1 MRRWCC
7 QGRRFISSPTARFLT
22 ALKNGAAFTPTWTVA
37 RVRRPVGAGRPA
49 LVDRA
54 TADQAADP
62 PPAAQHRSA
71 VPAGGDRPGRLKPN
85 ERRGA
90 RGSWRGL
97 HGCRRPVIASKTSKS
112 LPLRGWPNT
121 QHWGRIAGAKATS
134 SRRNQAVRLVRR
146 EVTGCIGSDALLEA
160 ADGCVGQWP
169 EDAVY
174 RPFVIVQAIQRLLN
188 LPAISCRHL
197 GFRPQHA
204 SWLWGCG
211 CRGRRFG

>member
-85 ERRGA
+85 GKA
-90 RGSWRGL
+90 RGEGFLARPSWV
-97 HGCRRPVIASKTSKS
+97 PPASHCQQDFEK
-112 LPLRGWPNT
+112 LAL
-121 QHWGRIAGAKATS
+121 AGMAKHT
-134 SRRNQAVRLVRR
+134 
-146 EVTGCIGSDALLEA
+146 ALGPYCWCESHFIEA
-160 ADGCVGQWP
+160 
-169 EDAVY
+169 
-174 RPFVIVQAIQRLLN
+174 
-188 LPAISCRHL
+188 
-197 GFRPQHA
+197 
-204 SWLWGCG
+204 
-211 CRGRRFG
+211 